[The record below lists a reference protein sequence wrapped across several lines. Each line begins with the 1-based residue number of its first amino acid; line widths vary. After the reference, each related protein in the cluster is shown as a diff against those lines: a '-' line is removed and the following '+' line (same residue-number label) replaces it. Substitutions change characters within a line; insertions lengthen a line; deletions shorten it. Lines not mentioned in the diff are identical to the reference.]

1 MCSIRCKNRTTELRN
16 RVASVPQ
23 LIERLPSKQRV
34 ASSNPARDAMYEI
47 KRMKHLRREDL
58 HVAGS
63 YVSTAKYEV
72 SKTEGAWAQ

>member
-1 MCSIRCKNRTTELRN
+1 
-16 RVASVPQ
+16 
-23 LIERLPSKQRV
+23 
-34 ASSNPARDAMYEI
+34 MYEI